1 MAHTAK
7 RQTVTGR
14 KMKQATAYI
23 RVSTQEQATEGVSLE
38 AQQTRITAWCETNGY
53 ELATVC
59 IDAGISGSRMDNR
72 PELQRALSNIKKGDA
87 LVVYS
92 LSRLGRS
99 TKDILNIS
107 DLLQTRKA
115 DLVSL
120 SEQFDTT
127 TAAGKLMFGMLALL
141 AEFERGLVSERTKMA
156 LTQKKANGEV
166 YSPIPFGYREI
177 EGRLVEVKREA
188 RIVAD
193 ILSQREAG
201 LSYGV
206 IADQLNQEGISSKRG
221 GQWYAST
228 VHYLVKRQAA

>member
-1 MAHTAK
+1 
-7 RQTVTGR
+7 
-14 KMKQATAYI
+14 MKQATAYI

-53 ELATVC
+53 ELSEVC

-72 PELQRALSNIKKGDA
+72 PELQRALRSIKKGDA

-107 DLLQTRKA
+107 DTLQNRKA

-156 LTQKKANGEV
+156 LTQKKANREV

-177 EGRLVEVKREA
+177 EGRLVEVRRESKV
-188 RIVAD
+188 VAD
-193 ILSQREAG
+193 ILSRREAG
-201 LSYGV
+201 QSYGS
-206 IADQLNQEGISSKRG
+206 IADQLNSEGVPTKQGKR
-221 GQWYAST
+221 WYAST

>member
-1 MAHTAK
+1 
-7 RQTVTGR
+7 
-14 KMKQATAYI
+14 MKQAIAYI
-23 RVSTQEQATEGVSLE
+23 RVSTMEQATEGVSLE
-38 AQQTRITAWCETNGY
+38 AQQARIAAWCESNGY
-53 ELATVC
+53 KLAEVC
-59 IDAGISGSRMDNR
+59 IDAGLSGSRMDNR
-72 PELQRALSNIKKGDA
+72 PELQRALDAIKKGNA

-107 DLLQTRKA
+107 DLLQIRKA

-156 LTQKKANGEV
+156 LAQKKANGET
-166 YSPIPFGYREI
+166 YSPVPFGYREE
-177 EGRLVEVKREA
+177 EGRLIEA
-188 RIVAD
+188 EHETRVVVD
-193 ILSQREAG
+193 ILQSRKAG
-201 LSYGV
+201 RSYSA
-206 IADQLNQEGISSKRG
+206 IAKQLNQEGIPSKRG